1 MPQRPLVYS
10 STADNPA
17 IGPQDKMMSYQVLN
31 QLSERSLAMHLF
43 RSYQN
48 VMSIQE
54 SMWEELKDWV
64 RNRKDVL
71 KELGWENDNDLEETS
86 IRRKYETLLER
97 FQG

>member
-1 MPQRPLVYS
+1 MV
-10 STADNPA
+10 
-17 IGPQDKMMSYQVLN
+17 SYQVLN

-64 RNRKDVL
+64 RNRKDLL
-71 KELGWENDNDLEETS
+71 KELGWENDSDLEETN
-86 IRRKYETLLER
+86 IRRKYQTLLER
-97 FQG
+97 FRG